1 MHTLH
6 KAQGFYFKMIKKK
19 GIKQM
24 MTSEKYI
31 DNTWEKKTRKTN
43 SKSI

>member
-1 MHTLH
+1 
-6 KAQGFYFKMIKKK
+6 MIKK

-31 DNTWEKKTRKTN
+31 DNTWEKKQEKQIQN
-43 SKSI
+43 LSK